1 MHIKKISYPAN
12 SIDDKGDAMS
22 KSIVVC
28 IDGTNNDPT
37 SGRTNVSRFF
47 RILDKTKTDQI
58 GYYQSGVGTLDP
70 DNPSGK
76 VIQKVKRIRD
86 LVKANQIKRHVTF
99 AYRYLMQVYKSG
111 DRVYLFGFS
120 RGAYTCRV
128 LAGMLHKVG
137 LLYRGQE
144 EMVPFAWEVYR
155 KNRNPKSAGRFK
167 KYYSQKIRVDFLGIW
182 DTVSSI
188 GSRFNPQT
196 FPNTFNNSSVQCIR
210 HAIALDE
217 RRATYA
223 TNLWDDM
230 PPKGQNVEQ
239 VWFAGVHSDIGGGYA
254 GDKALGLGAIPLKW
268 MLREAHS
275 AGLRFVDEEEIRLI
289 WKKAGRVPKD
299 PSVKGVTEFYITSD
313 AHDELMRTD
322 MLGCF
327 WRVVEHVPFPRRYKN
342 ENGQWKIQWKANK
355 GAPRFVPTH
364 TKIHG
369 SVLRRKELISN
380 YNPLNLP
387 KDLDKSRICW

>member
-1 MHIKKISYPAN
+1 
-12 SIDDKGDAMS
+12 MS

-58 GYYQSGVGTLDP
+58 GYYQPGVGTLDP

-76 VIQKVKRIRD
+76 IRQKVKRVRD
-86 LVKANQIKRHVTF
+86 LAKANQIKRHVTS
-99 AYRYLMQVYKSG
+99 AYRYLMQVYKPG
-111 DRVYLFGFS
+111 DRIYLVGFS

-167 KYYSQKIRVDFLGIW
+167 KYYSRTVRVEFLGIW

-196 FPNTFNNSSVQCIR
+196 FPNTFNNRSVQCIR

-217 RRATYA
+217 HRATYA
-223 TNLWDDM
+223 TNLWDDT
-230 PPKGQNVEQ
+230 PSKGQSVEQ
-239 VWFAGVHSDIGGGYA
+239 VWFAGVHSDVGGGYS

-275 AGLRFVDEEEIRLI
+275 AGIRFIYDEEIRLI
-289 WKKAGRVPKD
+289 WEKAGRVPKD
-299 PSVKGVTEFYITSD
+299 HSIRGVTEVYIASEV
-313 AHDELMRTD
+313 HDELKRTD
-322 MLGCF
+322 MLGMF
-327 WRVVEHVPFPRRYKN
+327 WKAVERVPLPRRYKS
-342 ENGQWKIQWKANK
+342 ENDQWKIHWKANR
-355 GAPRFVPTH
+355 GEHRFVPTH

-369 SVLRRKELISN
+369 SVLMRKELVPE
-380 YNPLNLP
+380 YNPPNLP
-387 KDLDKSRICW
+387 SVHDESRICW